1 MAPDDAP
8 DGPPVLRMALILAC
22 CIAVLGL
29 AGFLA
34 WRTSAVS
41 AAPPPAPA
49 PPVETPAIP

>member
-22 CIAVLGL
+22 CLAVLGL

-34 WRTSAVS
+34 WRTSS
-41 AAPPPAPA
+41 ASTGPPPPPAPPA
-49 PPVETPAIP
+49 ETPAIP